1 MLVTI
6 RPAPGGIGGV
16 IAAPP
21 SKSMAHRAVL
31 CAALAVGRSHI
42 THLEFS
48 KDISATLSAAA
59 QLCAAVDTGAD
70 DAAVQGLG
78 HFLPLTAPVD
88 CCESGSTLR
97 FLIPIASLTG
107 QPVTF
112 TGRGRLM
119 ERPQS
124 VYETLYRE
132 QNLRFEQSPAGL
144 TVEGALTPGDYR
156 LAGNV
161 SSQFISG
168 LLFALPLIF
177 GNLLQQMYNTADSII
192 VGNFVGSNA
201 LAAVGS
207 SGSPIYLLIGFSQG
221 LAVGAGVVVSQYLG
235 AGDHRET
242 REAVHT
248 ALAIAVV
255 MGLLLTVGGVACGR
269 ALLVAMNTPAE
280 VLADAVTYIRIY
292 FGGVL
297 FSVVYNM
304 TAGILNAAGNSRRS
318 LVYLA
323 WASVTNIVLDLVFIV
338 GLRMGVAGA
347 AIATDLSQLVSCVL
361 SLRFLMKSEDA
372 CRVELSAIRL
382 HRKMAGRIIRVGLP
396 TGIQNMVISFSNVL
410 VQASVNS
417 YGAAAMAGFA
427 AYMKIDGFN
436 ILPVSSISMAA
447 TTFVG
452 QNYGAGRLDRVKRS
466 VWVTLAIGV
475 IYTLCT
481 GAALLAG
488 QDAILHLFTADE
500 AVVTYGKLAMR
511 WFCPFYFLLS
521 ILHGLAGAVRG
532 TGASI
537 PPMVVLLVSLCLF
550 RVVWIQFLLPFFSGI
565 EGVFILYPVS
575 WGLGALLMILY
586 AWKGKWMEYH
596 T

>member
-1 MLVTI
+1 MQKETLQENKMGVMPVGKLLVNMALPMIISMLVQAFYNIVDSVYVSQVSESAVTALSLAF
-6 RPAPGGIGGV
+6 PVQNMQIGFAVGV
-16 IAAPP
+16 GVGVNALLSQSLGRKDQESVNWAAGQG
-21 SKSMAHRAVL
+21 VFL
-31 CAALAVGRSHI
+31 ALA
-42 THLEFS
+42 
-48 KDISATLSAAA
+48 AT
-59 QLCAAVDTGAD
+59 
-70 DAAVQGLG
+70 GLFMLFG
-78 HFLPLTAPVD
+78 FFGVRPYYTMQ
-88 CCESGSTLR
+88 STV
-97 FLIPIASLTG
+97 A
-107 QPVTF
+107 
-112 TGRGRLM
+112 
-119 ERPQS
+119 E
-124 VYETLYRE
+124 
-132 QNLRFEQSPAGL
+132 
-144 TVEGALTPGDYR
+144 TVEGGIAYTSICCIFTVG
-156 LAGNV
+156 V
-161 SSQFISG
+161 FIQV
-168 LLFALPLIF
+168 LCER
-177 GNLLQQMYNTADSII
+177 LLQAT
-192 VGNFVGSNA
+192 
-201 LAAVGS
+201 
-207 SGSPIYLLIGFSQG
+207 
-221 LAVGAGVVVSQYLG
+221 
-235 AGDHRET
+235 
-242 REAVHT
+242 
-248 ALAIAVV
+248 
-255 MGLLLTVGGVACGR
+255 GR
-269 ALLVAMNTPAE
+269 AMQT
-280 VLADAVTYIRIY
+280 
-292 FGGVL
+292 
-297 FSVVYNM
+297 M
-304 TAGILNAAGNSRRS
+304 ILQGTGAII
-318 LVYLA
+318 
-323 WASVTNIVLDLVFIV
+323 NIILDPVFIH
-338 GLRMGVAGA
+338 GWWGMPRMGVAGA
-347 AIATDLSQLVSCVL
+347 AIATDISQLVSCVL
-361 SLRFLMKSEDA
+361 SLRFLIKSTDD
-372 CRVELSAIRL
+372 CRVIPREIRL
-382 HRKMAGRIIRVGLP
+382 HKKMAARIIRVGLP

-575 WGLGALLMILY
+575 WGLGAVLMILY